1 LGTLNVL
8 VSAEAVSAKANV
20 ASAAPMAAYMTLLNM
35 MEFSL
40 GTEQASS
47 RAARRGF
54 NPSMMSKDRLLR
66 PG

>member
-1 LGTLNVL
+1 
-8 VSAEAVSAKANV
+8 
-20 ASAAPMAAYMTLLNM
+20 MTLLNM